1 VEKYFLGNS
10 SEDEWFIM
18 MTQQEGSML
27 ANLNSSCMLRAF
39 LQKYL
44 GPPQTRHL
52 VVDNYLLST
61 AKCYRQLKNAV
72 CEISCRQLSAK
83 YLVVD
88 NKAVSLFGKGNC
100 LIVDNYVFDRFSRV
114 RE

>member
-1 VEKYFLGNS
+1 MEKYFLGNS
-10 SEDEWFIM
+10 SEDEWFI

-52 VVDNYLLST
+52 VVDNYSG
-61 AKCYRQLKNAV
+61 YRRLNV
-72 CEISCRQLSAK
+72 I
-83 YLVVD
+83 D
-88 NKAVSLFGKGNC
+88 N
-100 LIVDNYVFDRFSRV
+100 
-114 RE
+114 